1 MILDRHEFF
10 RALTTGLDTIGG
22 NTSSNSDYRD
32 VGVAN
37 EGNGRRKRY
46 LNIKGLAALSGGTT
60 PKVTITLVSDSDPG
74 FATAKVTNWSSGSI
88 DVPVNTPLKV
98 LLPEDIKRYSRIE
111 WAVTGSPTGGGTFR
125 AFISQ
130 S

>member
-1 MILDRHEFF
+1 MILDRHEYF
-10 RALTTGLDTIGG
+10 RALSTGSDTIGG

-37 EGNGRRKRY
+37 EGNGHRKRY
-46 LNIKGLAALSGGTT
+46 LNIKGIAALSGGTT
-60 PKVTITLVSDSDPG
+60 PKVTITLKSGTDGSTFG
-74 FATAKVTNWSSGSI
+74 TTHWSSGSI
-88 DVPVNTPLKV
+88 DVPTTTPIKV
-98 LLPEDIKRYSRIE
+98 ALPEDIGRYSRIE